1 MDCGCVLTIDFVKT
15 LFRTKNDTENQTK
28 PADQKIFFN
37 LLEKFHESDS
47 DTAAITG
54 FKTKQN

>member
-1 MDCGCVLTIDFVKT
+1 MFDTTGSQE
-15 LFRTKNDTENQTK
+15 KNDVRLSQRVQC
-28 PADQKIFFN
+28 QKIFFN